1 MKPHHLVV
9 LVGILCTTNIICEPQ
24 AAPYSGQ
31 PSPLLGDSQ
40 QSPSM
45 RELSKAHA
53 EQLARAEESI
63 AELVRQLKALSP
75 DDARREPLA
84 AQLRQQQ
91 QALRNTR
98 DKFRDQLLCVLK
110 HEAANNGTLADD
122 KETQDAVLLQCTGAV
137 SLTAG
142 VDASQAQANV
152 TARR

>member
-1 MKPHHLVV
+1 MNSEVAAMFVV
-9 LVGILCTTNIICEPQ
+9 LLCATNLICEPQ
-24 AAPYSGQ
+24 AAPYGGQ
-31 PSPLLGDSQ
+31 PSPLLSESQ
-40 QSPSM
+40 QSPVV

-63 AELVRQLKALSP
+63 AELVRQLKALAA
-75 DDARREPLA
+75 DDGRRDQLA

-91 QALRNTR
+91 QALRDMR

-122 KETQDAVLLQCTGAV
+122 KAAQEAVLQQCTAAV
-137 SLTAG
+137 LPTEETN
-142 VDASQAQANV
+142 VSQAQANE